1 MKYSYRPEIDG
12 LRAVA
17 IFAVMTYHAEIIF
30 GNFKV
35 FTGGYLGV
43 DIFFVI
49 SGYIITKIAVNEYQS
64 GKFSIKKFFYRRI
77 RRIFPVLLVV
87 ALVTI
92 CAGWYILL
100 PSSFVSLSESIISSL
115 IFSSNFYFNHSDQI
129 YGNDNGLI
137 KPFLHTWS
145 LSIEEQFY
153 IVFPFALIY
162 CFKKKSY
169 NLLVILLIVSFF
181 TTFSFLKIPKENFY
195 FIYSRAWE
203 LLFGAVICIYEKKIM
218 KVKFFRNNLS
228 IFKVLSFILLFY
240 SMLMFDH
247 TTAHPSYI
255 TLLPIIF
262 ISILIIEDHKKG
274 LVDQLLSL
282 KIVVFVGLISYSLYL
297 WHYPVYAYVRITEI
311 ASGDIF
317 IKILSI
323 IIIFIVSCISYF
335 FIEKPIKKIKKISKK
350 ILVSIL
356 IFTLTILVICM
367 GIILEDGYK
376 NRFKSI
382 SQKYSNYEMD
392 NEVLQKNT
400 HNFLNKNK
408 KISYIKTKK
417 NVLVIGDSHS
427 IGIINSFLLNKN
439 IFEEF
444 EFAQRRIELDFILPD
459 KKIINTKEKIYKMN
473 LTKETLLSEVYQD
486 ADIVVISYRFSS
498 KGIGDLMELIKI
510 LKKGNKKIILMSSTN
525 EYPSYSGIY
534 TTEYDRF
541 IIKKFRSNEAI
552 KSDDLTKLMK
562 KLYQEKKDF
571 KSLNLKLKKIAQ
583 DQNIKFFS
591 KQKYLCDDLKLEC
604 LVITDKGKKLFF
616 DYGHLTIAGSEFIGK
631 KLKELKIFSL
641 DK

>member
-100 PSSFVSLSESIISSL
+100 PSLFVSLSESIISSL
-115 IFSSNFYFNHSDQI
+115 IFSSNFYFNYSDQI

>member
-100 PSSFVSLSESIISSL
+100 PSLFVSLSESIISSL

-181 TTFSFLKIPKENFY
+181 ATFSFLKIPKENFY